1 MGSNVNTQD
10 YGVVSYNINDS
21 VGQFTYKVKLSDHI
35 DYDPET
41 GYLYCLDAIVG
52 NVGVQIYKGR
62 ELGFADGNRIVKV
75 HRKEEYIFAKD
86 SLESLRGKPITLEHP
101 SEMVNSE
108 NIKKYGMG
116 TILDVGKKEGQNI
129 ICDLVIHDKALI
141 DKVAPEDEDGV
152 RHISNEFRDLSL
164 GYSAKLLPFKDTDE
178 YVQTNIEYNHL
189 AVVKEGRA
197 QNAIIRDSENEET
210 KGSKSMNLIDRIK
223 GLKFKKNKDNT
234 VTVLDEEGKEEKIV
248 SIEEFHETKTFQD
261 PFEHDKKITVES
273 EGKTVVTEQD
283 GEDAKIKE
291 KEEEEGKKKMKDKA
305 YFDSKF
311 QEAKALPEGPYKQ
324 DFIDSLN
331 AEYLE
336 VFPRQVK
343 VVVADSITKDLKV
356 VKTDEILKVQV
367 QDEQKQNETV
377 DYDFMDKESK
387 TYYDK
392 LTNPESGAHEDHSA
406 WQKFYNSEVR
416 SGKSN
421 LNL

>member
-1 MGSNVNTQD
+1 MNENAKD
-10 YGVVSYNINDS
+10 YDVISYNINDS

-52 NVGVQIYKGR
+52 NVGVQIYKGH

-75 HRKEEYIFAKD
+75 HRKEEYIFARD

-101 SEMVNSE
+101 SEMVNSG

-116 TILDVGKKEGQNI
+116 TILDVGKKEGLNI
-129 ICDLVIHDKALI
+129 ICDLVIQDKALI
-141 DKVAPEDEDGV
+141 DKVAPEDDDGV

-164 GYSAKLLPFKDTDE
+164 GYSAKLLPYKDTDE

-189 AVVKEGRA
+189 AVVREGRA

-210 KGSKSMNLIDRIK
+210 KGSQKMNLIDRIK
-223 GLKFKKNKDNT
+223 GLKFKKNKDNS
-234 VTVLDEEGKEEKIV
+234 VTVLDEEGSEEKIV

-273 EGKTVVTEQD
+273 EGKTVVTEKD

-291 KEEEEGKKKMKDKA
+291 EGKKEMKDKA

-311 QEAKALPEGPYKQ
+311 QEAKALPDGAYKQ
-324 DFIDSLN
+324 DFIDGLN

-336 VFPRQVK
+336 AFPRPVK
-343 VVVADSITKDLKV
+343 TVEVKDSITKDLKI
-356 VKTDEILKVQV
+356 VKTDEILKVNL
-367 QDEQKQNETV
+367 QDEQKPTDTV
-377 DYDFMDKESK
+377 DYAFMDKESK
-387 TYYDK
+387 AYYDK

-406 WQKFYNSEVR
+406 WRKFFNSEVR